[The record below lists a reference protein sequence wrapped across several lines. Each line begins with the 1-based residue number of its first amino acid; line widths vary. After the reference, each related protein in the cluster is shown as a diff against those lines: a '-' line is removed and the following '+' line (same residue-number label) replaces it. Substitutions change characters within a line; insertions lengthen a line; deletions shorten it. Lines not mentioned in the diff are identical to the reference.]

1 MTENVRIYTARTQKH
16 RGENGRKIT
25 HQNHIENAQH
35 SKWQNRKN
43 QTIKWHNSKCLTL
56 QMIDNAYTIS

>member
-1 MTENVRIYTARTQKH
+1 MTENVHIYIARTQKH

-35 SKWQNRKN
+35 SKWQNRKY
-43 QTIKWHNSKCLTL
+43 QTIK
-56 QMIDNAYTIS
+56 